1 MRYCGR
7 QSGATAMAVPPS
19 LLPSHTPNYEG
30 FAKSPRFSGCEGEGT
45 AVPIERFPLFS
56 SLSAPPTGSQSTQ
69 DTQESGTQRRA
80 SFLPTT
86 RRLDLIVC
94 LSHLSSAETS
104 RNKHSVM
111 K

>member
-19 LLPSHTPNYEG
+19 LLPSHTPNYER

-56 SLSAPPTGSQSTQ
+56 SLSAPPTGSQAHKTHKRVALKGGPPFFPQ
-69 DTQESGTQRRA
+69 LVVWT
-80 SFLPTT
+80 
-86 RRLDLIVC
+86 
-94 LSHLSSAETS
+94 
-104 RNKHSVM
+104 
-111 K
+111 